1 MFSKVSVLTI
11 IAGIC
16 ISIVATGCA
25 PEADLSM
32 NLTQNSTSTYK
43 AVSELIATHRFEQPS
58 VNKLEEKQAGSK
70 IELEFKQQIESVDT
84 KGNATAKIT
93 IIGIKY
99 FAVGLK
105 GVSFDFDSSRKA
117 DMKKPFA
124 KLIGQSYTIQ
134 IAPDGSVKALNTKKA
149 SRVVKGGIDG
159 KIAKALLSD
168 SNLSR
173 IHQILALPESA
184 GIACRKGY
192 SWTKLQKT
200 HPRLKWAP
208 KTFEKTYTVTGVEN
222 KGGHQIASITM
233 TAGEDT
239 GGEKTQSPL
248 PGVFSNM
255 LDPEESFTGQMVIDL
270 DTGLVHKYSEKF
282 VGTYTAV
289 DPIAKKDPDIFTMG
303 FTDTVTI
310 ERVN

>member
-1 MFSKVSVLTI
+1 MFSKVCAPTI

-16 ISIVATGCA
+16 LSIIATGCA
-25 PEADLSM
+25 PEANLSM
-32 NLTQNSTSTYK
+32 NFTRDSAATYK
-43 AVSELIATHRFEQPS
+43 VASELIATHRFEQPS

-70 IELEFKQQIESVDT
+70 IELEFNQQIESVDAN
-84 KGNATAKIT
+84 GNATAKIT

-99 FAVGLK
+99 FAVSLK
-105 GVSFDFDSSRKA
+105 GVSFDFDSSREA

-124 KLIGQSYTIQ
+124 RLIGQSYIIQ
-134 IAPDGSVKALNTKKA
+134 IAPDGSVKVIDTKKA
-149 SRVVKGGIDG
+149 GSVVKGGIDG
-159 KIAKALLSD
+159 KVAKALLSD

-173 IHQILALPESA
+173 IHQILALPESV
-184 GIACRKGY
+184 GVACRKGY
-192 SWTKLQKT
+192 SWTKSQKT
-200 HPRLKWAP
+200 HSRLKWAP
-208 KTFEKTYTVTGVEN
+208 KTFQKTYTVTGIES

-233 TAGEDT
+233 TASEDT
-239 GGEKTQSPL
+239 GAEKGQSPL
-248 PGVFSNM
+248 PGVFSDI
-255 LDPEESFTGQMVIDL
+255 LDPEESFTGQMVIEL
-270 DTGLVHKYSEKF
+270 DTGLVRKYSEKF